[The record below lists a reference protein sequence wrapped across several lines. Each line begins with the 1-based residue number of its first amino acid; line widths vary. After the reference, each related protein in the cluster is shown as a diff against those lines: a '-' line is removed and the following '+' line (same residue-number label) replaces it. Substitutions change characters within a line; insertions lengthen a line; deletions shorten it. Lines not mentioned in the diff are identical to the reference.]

1 MPDATNK
8 VATLLLPANSQRS
21 NSRIKLYG
29 PESEDCT
36 EQLYGKEAVCRLLN
50 SRAVW
55 VTQQMQYFIL
65 RQQNKN
71 CRIKLNSQSVR
82 LHTIHANAI
91 RQRGLMCNAIYVTT
105 CIVRGGKR
113 DDACVRH
120 IGRTASVV
128 AEVAESDQCLLA
140 TPPAPNRAGVPPNPR
155 NDALHP
161 SRRRVAS
168 LSPLW
173 YPSFPLQNQDGMGGG
188 A

>member
-1 MPDATNK
+1 MC
-8 VATLLLPANSQRS
+8 RS
-21 NSRIKLYG
+21 KHV
-29 PESEDCT
+29 
-36 EQLYGKEAVCRLLN
+36 EQLRNTGIIN
-50 SRAVW
+50 STTRSHLVG
-55 VTQQMQYFIL
+55 YFYEIYIMMHGSV
-65 RQQNKN
+65 NN
-71 CRIKLNSQSVR
+71 YSGIKLNRQPVH

-91 RQRGLMCNAIYVTT
+91 RQRGLICNAIYATT

-168 LSPLW
+168 LSPL
-173 YPSFPLQNQDGMGGG
+173 
-188 A
+188 

>member
-1 MPDATNK
+1 MARNRK
-8 VATLLLPANSQRS
+8 IVKNSCMKR
-21 NSRIKLYG
+21 KLF
-29 PESEDCT
+29 SDCW
-36 EQLYGKEAVCRLLN
+36 AVR
-50 SRAVW
+50 
-55 VTQQMQYFIL
+55 VTQQMQYFVL
-65 RQQNKN
+65 RQLNKN
-71 CRIKLNSQSVR
+71 WWIQLNRQSVP

-91 RQRGLMCNAIYVTT
+91 RQRGLMCNAIYATT

-168 LSPLW
+168 LSPL
-173 YPSFPLQNQDGMGGG
+173 
-188 A
+188 